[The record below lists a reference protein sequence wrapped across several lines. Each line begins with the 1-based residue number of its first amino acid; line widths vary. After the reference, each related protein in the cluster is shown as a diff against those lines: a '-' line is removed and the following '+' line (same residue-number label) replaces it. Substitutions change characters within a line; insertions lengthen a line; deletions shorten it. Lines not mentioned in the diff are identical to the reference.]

1 MPKQSLTTR
10 PIARFALRA
19 AMAALMAGSVA
30 APIPALADSRD
41 APVKKKAK
49 NVILFIGDGM
59 GITTITAARIYDG
72 QSKGMSGEEN
82 QLSFEKFP
90 EVALV
95 KTYNT
100 NQQVPDSAGTAT
112 AFNTGT
118 KTRAGMIGVGPA
130 AHLGDCTEGLANPLT
145 TMAEVAAKN
154 GKKIGIV
161 STARITHATPA
172 AVYGHS
178 AHRDW
183 EADSSIPESQRGKGC
198 VDLATQ
204 LTNAKF
210 DIALGGGRDYF
221 FGKDQGGKRLD
232 PADDLPAKWV
242 AKTGGTYVRTKAEL
256 DAAQASKKPILGLF
270 SGSHMTFT
278 LDRKPD
284 ITEPTLSEMTTDAI
298 DHLKGKEGYFLMIE
312 AGRIDHGN
320 HAGRA
325 GYALSEAQ
333 ELSRAVETALS
344 KVDLKDT
351 LVMVTA
357 DHSHVLTMAGYATRG
372 NPILGLSIG
381 NDSRGEP
388 TDKPDK
394 AQDGQPYTTLGYMNG
409 PGAVRTLP
417 RPAPDTS
424 SPTVMQQ
431 ALVPT
436 GDENPGGPIAETH
449 GGEDVALFA
458 AGAGSDAAHGV
469 IEQNRIFDIML
480 RAFGFKK

>member
-1 MPKQSLTTR
+1 MSATVSKTTR
-10 PIARFALRA
+10 LALKA
-19 AMAALMAGSVA
+19 AMLAMVASSIA

-59 GITTITAARIYDG
+59 GITTIAAARIYDG

-112 AFNTGT
+112 AFSSGV
-118 KTRAGMIGVGPA
+118 KTRAGMLGVGPA
-130 AHLGDCTEGLANPLT
+130 THLGDCSEGLANIVPNI
-145 TMAEVAAKN
+145 MEVAKGK
-154 GKKIGIV
+154 GKKVGIV

-172 AVYGHS
+172 SVYAHS

-183 EADSSIPESQRGKGC
+183 ENDGSIPESEWGKGC
-198 VDLATQ
+198 VDIAKQ
-204 LTNAKF
+204 LVNAPF
-210 DIALGGGRDYF
+210 DIALGGGRDHF
-221 FGKDQGGKRLD
+221 FGKEKGGKRWAVD
-232 PADDLPAKWV
+232 ADLPAEW
-242 AKTGGTYVRTKAEL
+242 AQKTGGTFVDSKADL
-256 DAAQASKKPILGLF
+256 IAAKGSKKPVLGLF
-270 SGSHMTFT
+270 SPSHMTYT

-284 ITEPTLSEMTTDAI
+284 IAEPTLSEMTAAAI
-298 DHLKGKEGYFLMIE
+298 DHLKGKQGYYLMVE

-325 GYALSEAQ
+325 GYALSETQ
-333 ELSRAVETALS
+333 ELSRAVEVALS

-357 DHSHVLTMAGYATRG
+357 DHSHVLTFAGYATRG
-372 NPILGLSIG
+372 NPILGLSSG

-388 TDKPDK
+388 TGKPDL
-394 AQDGQPYTTLGYMNG
+394 AADGKPYTTLGYQNG
-409 PGAVRTLP
+409 PGAIRELP
-417 RPAPDTS
+417 RKTPDVS

-431 ALVPT
+431 AAIPT
-436 GDENPGGPIAETH
+436 GDEAPGGSITETH

-458 AGAGSDAAHGV
+458 TGAGADGAHGV
-469 IEQNRIFDIML
+469 IEQNKVFDIML
-480 RAFGFKK
+480 RAFGWKK